1 MSDNKN
7 NFDVTAHLKFI
18 LVPQAPTERC
28 KADKKEK
35 HVFITVAFFF
45 WRGGG
50 WGRCFTSFTKAGN
63 SMEGRSVWI
72 LINELTKNE
81 KKNGQH
87 TQREKFL

>member
-45 WRGGG
+45 GGG
-50 WGRCFTSFTKAGN
+50 GVGEVFHLLYQGGEFHGRKISLDTDK
-63 SMEGRSVWI
+63 
-72 LINELTKNE
+72 
-81 KKNGQH
+81 
-87 TQREKFL
+87 

>member
-45 WRGGG
+45 GGG
-50 WGRCFTSFTKAGN
+50 GCFTSLAKAGN
-63 SMEGRSVWI
+63 SIEGRSVWI
-72 LINELTKNE
+72 LINELTINE

>member
-50 WGRCFTSFTKAGN
+50 GGGVSPPLPRRGIPWKEDQSGY
-63 SMEGRSVWI
+63 
-72 LINELTKNE
+72 
-81 KKNGQH
+81 
-87 TQREKFL
+87 

>member
-35 HVFITVAFFF
+35 HVFITVAYFFF
-45 WRGGG
+45 FFLGGG
-50 WGRCFTSFTKAGN
+50 GVSPPLPRRGIPWKEDQSGY
-63 SMEGRSVWI
+63 
-72 LINELTKNE
+72 
-81 KKNGQH
+81 
-87 TQREKFL
+87 